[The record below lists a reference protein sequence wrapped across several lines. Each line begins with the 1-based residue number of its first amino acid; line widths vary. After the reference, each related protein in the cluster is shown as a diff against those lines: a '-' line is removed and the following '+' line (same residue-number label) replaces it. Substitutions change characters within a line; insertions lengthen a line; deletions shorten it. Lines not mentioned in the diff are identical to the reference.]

1 MFSFFIHLSSGFCRY
16 SPPLVLR
23 FYDSAYRYRLGSIL
37 YGCSRSNSHDTGMTD
52 LCSPSSAA
60 VFEAR
65 QVTELPIVVRVV
77 EITAEDTARGEI
89 ILDELEHTLIQL
101 MRMPAAEPALPG
113 S

>member
-1 MFSFFIHLSSGFCRY
+1 
-16 SPPLVLR
+16 
-23 FYDSAYRYRLGSIL
+23 
-37 YGCSRSNSHDTGMTD
+37 MTPT
-52 LCSPSSAA
+52 CVHPSSAA

-101 MRMPAAEPALPG
+101 MRMPAADPALPG